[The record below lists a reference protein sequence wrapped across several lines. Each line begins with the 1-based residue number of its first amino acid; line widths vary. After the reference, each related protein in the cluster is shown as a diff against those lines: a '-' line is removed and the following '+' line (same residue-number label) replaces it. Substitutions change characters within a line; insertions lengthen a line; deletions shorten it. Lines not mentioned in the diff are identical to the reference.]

1 MERKS
6 RIFRCAVIAYDTGFH
21 YVLPKIGSG
30 GVADVNVMTEAATI
44 AGRFLFARRNAA
56 GLADYPGD
64 FPASLDEAYQVQD
77 AAIAAWGRPVIGWKV
92 GRINAPLD
100 QSLGADRLAGPIFA
114 SKIVAA
120 DGGGAVDG
128 AERLG
133 GTIDLRPPAH

>member
-1 MERKS
+1 M
-6 RIFRCAVIAYDTGFH
+6 IAYDTGFH

-44 AGRFLFARRNAA
+44 AGRFLFARRTAA

-64 FPASLDEAYQVQD
+64 VPASLDQAYQVQD

-100 QSLGADRLAGPIFA
+100 QSLGADRLAGPIFV

-120 DGGGAVDG
+120 DGEIPEM
-128 AERLG
+128 AEVTAFQSDHPCANRQG
-133 GTIDLRPPAH
+133 KRKEGT